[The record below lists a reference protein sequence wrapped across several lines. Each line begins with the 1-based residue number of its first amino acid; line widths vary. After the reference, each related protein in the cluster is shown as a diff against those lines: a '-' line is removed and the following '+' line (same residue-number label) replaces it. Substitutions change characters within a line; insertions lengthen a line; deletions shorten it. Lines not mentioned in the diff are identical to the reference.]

1 MGPLGVF
8 NLHFTPSTVAAPPL
22 YLLLEGA
29 GLLRTLIEEYLSE
42 ESDQGISTCSVF
54 AEDW

>member
-22 YLLLEGA
+22 YLLPEGA

-54 AEDW
+54 TEDW